1 MLVHDTCIYFGIG
14 KNVENRHM
22 TLIGSKIEDVG
33 KWLASRH
40 SSIDR
45 Y

>member
-1 MLVHDTCIYFGIG
+1 MLVNTLVLA

-33 KWLASRH
+33 KGLASRH